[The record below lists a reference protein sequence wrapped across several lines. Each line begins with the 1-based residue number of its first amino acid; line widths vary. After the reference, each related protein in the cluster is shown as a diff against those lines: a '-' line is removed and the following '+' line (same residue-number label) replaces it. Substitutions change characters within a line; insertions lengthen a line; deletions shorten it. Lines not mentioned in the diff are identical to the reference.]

1 MSRKRKPLTRSS
13 TPGRVLVEAFGD
25 LVDPQEFLRDEPGSV
40 YTGLYSDREGGRNG
54 VTIRNE
60 QDLTL
65 IRGAARAICDVSV
78 HAKCALNNLANYCIS
93 GGIAYDVRDRTDGPR
108 PADYRKTDVAKA
120 AHSIVAEFLERTGW
134 GSASKRKRILK
145 RKHRDGELFARL
157 TAQGGVCDVRI
168 LEPALITQP
177 ISTAEEWLFGIQ
189 TDPDDVE
196 SILQYHVQWSPQS
209 TDDVPPERMC
219 HWRVNVDDNVKRG
232 LSDFYPVELY
242 LSRAS
247 KLLRNTAGGAAVLAA
262 IAAIIEHPVG
272 TTQGAVESFR
282 AGSNYN
288 QRTEGTPKGGRQQ
301 YLQKYNEASFVHV
314 PQGQKYA
321 GSPLGTAGVGEA
333 MVVIEQAVLRAV
345 ACNWSMPEYMI
356 SGDAS
361 NNNYASILEAGTP
374 FTLFVESI
382 QADIADEDRELLWKV
397 LRIAYDA
404 GRLKGFGSWEE
415 TKAALEINIE
425 APQVTKGTKPEETNR
440 RKTLRDEGV
449 LSVRTWAAQEGLD
462 YEQET
467 ANGAARVVEQP
478 SDSAVPQN
486 RLAEAV
492 ATLWG
497 RYPGD
502 NKNRGGA

>member
-1 MSRKRKPLTRSS
+1 MTRKRKPLMRSS

-93 GGIAYDVRDRTDGPR
+93 GGITYDVRDRTDGPR
-108 PADYRKTDVAKA
+108 PADYRKTEVAKA

-177 ISTAEEWLFGIQ
+177 ISTPEEWLFGIQ
-189 TDPDDVE
+189 TEPDDVE

-209 TDDVPPERMC
+209 ADDVPPDRMC
-219 HWRVNVDDNVKRG
+219 HWKMNVDDNVKRG

-462 YEQET
+462 YEQEV

-478 SDSAVPQN
+478 STPVVPQN

-497 RYPGD
+497 RYPGEV
-502 NKNRGGA
+502 RS